1 MVLIPS
7 YLVAIV
13 TLLAG
18 IGWIAFARSQSG
30 RFHARVFPWV
40 GLPFFFVA
48 AIYLWISFAPVD
60 IAVRAVYARY
70 SILSIATPQAIILIL
85 LSLKT
90 RGTHGSH

>member
-13 TLLAG
+13 TFLAG
-18 IGWIAFARSQSG
+18 VAWVAFARSQSG
-30 RFHARVFPWV
+30 RFHARVFPWI

-48 AIYLWISFAPVD
+48 IIYTWISFGSVD
-60 IAVRAVYARY
+60 IAIRAVYARY
-70 SILSIATPQAIILIL
+70 SLLSIALPQVIILFL

-90 RGTHGSH
+90 RGTHGRH

>member
-18 IGWIAFARSQSG
+18 VAWVAFARSQSG
-30 RFHARVFPWV
+30 RFHARVFPWI

-48 AIYLWISFAPVD
+48 LVYAWISFEPVD
-60 IAVRAVYARY
+60 IAIRAVYARY
-70 SILSIATPQAIILIL
+70 SILSIALPQAIILFL

-90 RGTHGSH
+90 RGTHGH